1 MALDHK
7 CRFSFVQNAAT
18 GPGEKAAQ
26 VSIQFIVFSLFIS
39 AFYLLSNEFSGLTEV
54 LLIYNYYYYYTHYY

>member
-1 MALDHK
+1 MQLFFCAE
-7 CRFSFVQNAAT
+7 CR
-18 GPGEKAAQ
+18 PGEKAAQ

-54 LLIYNYYYYYTHYY
+54 LLIYYYYYYTDYYY